1 MIFRC
6 LGIFL
11 LALLFSIPTHAQN
24 LEDNY
29 KNFYLAPFAS
39 FGSAS
44 IIRQNNYGYSTLAYE
59 LTPGFQAG
67 FYTGNGRDL
76 KKSFKTGLIF
86 SFWGQNYR
94 DVFSGK
100 WVEKT
105 VRNQYLQLPLL
116 YKFIFLQKTGND
128 FRVSMNYLQGGV
140 ILGYLMGSEV
150 RFYREGIPGQMV
162 EESLTEFVTFGRW
175 NENTDALLAFGD
187 PVNDRSLFKPYDINL
202 EIAYGYQ
209 KFVGRQTALWIE
221 IHGVIGLTDINAENW
236 RYPSNSGTY
245 RGSYNFFPGLKAGAN
260 IYFY

>member
-1 MIFRC
+1 MYRC
-6 LGIFL
+6 FGVL
-11 LALLFSIPTHAQN
+11 LLIILLSLPTHAQQ

-29 KNFYLAPFAS
+29 KNFYFAPFAS
-39 FGSAS
+39 FGSAG

-67 FYTGNGRDL
+67 FYAGNDRDL
-76 KKSFKTGLIF
+76 KKSFKTGLVF

-116 YKFIFLQKTGND
+116 YKFIFHQKTGND

-140 ILGYLMGSEV
+140 ILGYLTRSDV
-150 RFYREGIPGQMV
+150 RFYREGTSGQMV
-162 EESLTEFVTFGRW
+162 EETLTEFVTFGRW
-175 NENTDALLAFGD
+175 NENTDALLASGD
-187 PVNDRSLFKPYDINL
+187 PVTARELFRPFDVNL
-202 EIAYGYQ
+202 EIAWGYQ
-209 KFVGRQTALWIE
+209 KFVGRRTALWVE
-221 IHGVIGLTDINAENW
+221 LHGVMGLTDINAENW
-236 RYPSNSGTY
+236 RYPSNTGTY
-245 RGSYNFFPGLKAGAN
+245 RGSYNFFAGIKAGAN